1 MSIYD
6 SKLWISDIDKTIKK
20 IPELVEL
27 ENKFV
32 LITGAT
38 GLICS
43 AVIDIL
49 SRRNE
54 THRNKIKILAAG
66 RSEEKMQNRFSCY
79 FDADWFDFTLYD
91 AASLNNNFRFSCDYI
106 IHGASN
112 ASPNKISSAPVETML
127 SNFIGTYSLL
137 EYAKINNV
145 KRLLFISSSEVYG
158 KKEVYEPYKVNE
170 YGYIDLLNSRN
181 SYSNSKR
188 AAETLC
194 ISYFGEILRDNL
206 RIYYN
211 FNTYLFQETDSMF
224 TNTIN
229 WELLLRE
236 SGNYCINAAKGEDIV
251 MKSSG
256 MQIRSYCYCLDCA
269 SAILKVLL
277 RGKVGNVYNISNRNS
292 IISIKDMAE
301 ILVKHAGIKLVM
313 DVPSEE
319 EKKVFNPMINSSL
332 NSDSLYELGWEGL
345 FDAETGFA
353 HTINIL
359 KTIIE

>member
-6 SKLWISDIDKTIKK
+6 SKLWISDIDNTIKK

-194 ISYFGEILRDNL
+194 ISYVDEYGVDATIVRPGH
-206 RIYYN
+206 IYGPTALKSDGRVSSLWAY
-211 FNTYLFQETDSMF
+211 
-224 TNTIN
+224 
-229 WELLLRE
+229 
-236 SGNYCINAAKGEDIV
+236 NAAKGEDIV